1 MLQEIKDL
9 QERAV
14 SQLTAKLKTKR
25 ELTFRAPTG
34 SGKTRMM
41 GDLMNRVLSAN
52 SQVEPENSQVVFLV
66 SSLSKGDLARQNY
79 ESFAACVR
87 DGVYPA
93 LRPYLISSEIS
104 GEETLFIPTDY
115 NVYVLPRDLFK
126 KQGKLMA
133 GPMVNFLNQM
143 TKGRLFGGQGKQI
156 YLIKDECHQA
166 TNNLDELSPTFFTKI
181 LNFSATPNLRRG
193 QSPDVQITDDEAEQV
208 KLIKHVEQG
217 ADTDTIEDA
226 VCKFMEI
233 QQQYTSL
240 AVNPCMIIQIS
251 NKDKAEQEWQQQ
263 IRPVL
268 DRHQSLKWMLIVNE
282 KNKCDTNDD
291 LKKLSVDQWKDYAK
305 RPTSS
310 IDIIIFKMTISEG
323 WDIPRACMLYQ
334 VRDTQSKQLDEQ
346 VMGRVRR
353 NPRLT
358 DFETLTAEQQ
368 KLATTAWVWGILPD
382 TARKTYQVSLWNDT
396 ATVQQLPIKT
406 IYLKSLTQRKDFSI
420 EKFLEQQPT
429 GVTSAGSIFALYR
442 RLQTT
447 ENDLQDL
454 CYSYTAQDVRKWF
467 LFMEHID
474 KIRKQHDQ
482 FIYDYDKSMEVAA
495 QLTSFPAQSY
505 YTDNGNRYKIK
516 DWIWRKKD
524 GSWFSFDSEAES
536 GWAEILD
543 EAAEQYIAKLEEQN
557 LLNENTCYLW
567 GKNFLPGSEIR
578 YEYYAA
584 GIHSSY
590 PDFIMKDRHGRIHL
604 FEVKSLN
611 QSSALSI
618 DNEEYSQK
626 VRVLKDCYLACS
638 KKLPDYYFYLPI
650 RKGGCWQITRFH
662 DGQED
667 DIDQSQ
673 FLDSLE

>member
-9 QERAV
+9 QNRAV
-14 SQLTAKLKTKR
+14 SQLKAKLATKR

-41 GDLMNRVLSAN
+41 GDLMNRVLS
-52 SQVEPENSQVVFLV
+52 ENSQVVFLV

-87 DGVYPA
+87 DGVFPA

-104 GEETLFIPTDY
+104 GEETLYIPTGY

-133 GPMVNFLNQM
+133 GPMVNFLTEM
-143 TKGRLFGGQGKQI
+143 TGGGLFGGQNKQI

-166 TNNLDELSPTFFTKI
+166 TNNLDALSSAFFTKI

-193 QSPDVQITDDEAEQV
+193 QSPDVQITDDEAEQA
-208 KLIKHVEQG
+208 KLIKHVEEG
-217 ADTDTIEDA
+217 ANTDTIEDA
-226 VCKFMEI
+226 VCKFEQI

-240 AVNPCMIIQIS
+240 AVNPCLIIQIS

-282 KNKCDTNDD
+282 KNQCDTNDD
-291 LKKLSVDQWKDYAK
+291 LKKLSVDRWKDYAK

-323 WDIPRACMLYQ
+323 WDIPRACMLFQ

-358 DFETLTAEQQ
+358 DFETLTPEQ
-368 KLATTAWVWGILPD
+368 KELATTAWVWGILPD
-382 TARKTYQVSLWNDT
+382 TTRKTYRVSLKNDP
-396 ATVQQLPIKT
+396 AVQQQLPIQT
-406 IYLKSLTQRKDFSI
+406 IYLKSLTQRKDFSV
-420 EKFLEQQPT
+420 ERFLAQQPAE
-429 GVTSAGSIFALYR
+429 VTSAGSIFSLYR
-442 RLQTT
+442 RLQAADT
-447 ENDLQDL
+447 DLQSV
-454 CYSYTAQDVRKWF
+454 CYSYTAEEVGKWF
-467 LFMEHID
+467 RFMEHID
-474 KIRKQHDQ
+474 KIRKQYDT
-482 FIYDYDKSMEVAA
+482 FICNYDESMAVAP
-495 QLTSFPAQSY
+495 QPTSFPVQSY
-505 YTDNGNRYKIK
+505 YTDNGYGYKIK
-516 DWIWRKKD
+516 DWIWRKKE
-524 GSWFSFDSEAES
+524 GSNFSFDSEAES
-536 GWAEILD
+536 DWAEILD
-543 EAAEQYIAKLEEQN
+543 EAAEQYAAKLEEQD
-557 LLNENTCYLW
+557 LLQENTCYLW

-578 YEYYAA
+578 YEYYDN

-590 PDFIMKDRHGRIHL
+590 PDFIMKDHKGRIHL

-611 QSSALSI
+611 PSSSRSI
-618 DNEEYSQK
+618 DSEEYEQK
-626 VRVLKDCYLACS
+626 IRALKDGYLACS
-638 KKLPDYYFYLPI
+638 RKLPDYYFYLPT
-650 RKGGCWQITRFH
+650 RKYDCWQITRLH
-662 DGQED
+662 NGQED
-667 DIDQSQ
+667 YIDKTTFLQSLQ
-673 FLDSLE
+673 

>member
-9 QERAV
+9 QNRAV
-14 SQLTAKLKTKR
+14 SQLKDKLNSKH

-41 GDLMNRVLSAN
+41 GDLMNRVLS
-52 SQVEPENSQVVFLV
+52 ENNQVVFLV

-79 ESFAACVR
+79 ESFVACVH
-87 DGVYPA
+87 DGVFPA

-126 KQGKLMA
+126 KQSKLMA
-133 GPMVNFLNQM
+133 GPMVNFLTQM
-143 TKGRLFGGQGKQI
+143 TEGGLFGGQGKQI
-156 YLIKDECHQA
+156 YLIKDECHQL
-166 TNNLDELSPTFFTKI
+166 TSNLDTLSPKFFTKI

-193 QSPDVQITDDEAEQV
+193 QSPDVQITDEEAEQV
-208 KLIKHVEQG
+208 KLIKHVEKG
-217 ADTDTIEDA
+217 AEKDTLEDA
-226 VCKFMEI
+226 VCKFEQI
-233 QQQYTSL
+233 QKQYTSL
-240 AVNPCMIIQIS
+240 GVNPCLIIQIS

-282 KNKCDTNDD
+282 KNQCDTNDD
-291 LKKLSVDQWKDYAK
+291 LKKLSVDHWKDYAK

-310 IDIIIFKMTISEG
+310 IDVIIFKMTISEG

-358 DFETLTAEQQ
+358 DFETLTPEQ
-368 KLATTAWVWGILPD
+368 KELATTAWVWGILPD
-382 TARKTYQVSLWNDT
+382 TARKTYRVSLWNNPK
-396 ATVQQLPIKT
+396 TVQQQLPIQT
-406 IYLKSLTQRKDFSI
+406 ISLKSLTQRKGFSI
-420 EKFLEQQPT
+420 EQFLAQQPA
-429 GVTSAGSIFALYR
+429 GVTSAGSIFSLYR
-442 RLQTT
+442 RLQAVDT
-447 ENDLQDL
+447 DLQSL
-454 CYSYTAQDVRKWF
+454 CYSYTAEEVGKWF

-474 KIRKQHDQ
+474 KIRKQYHQ
-482 FIYDYDKSMEVAA
+482 FICDYDKSMAIDP
-495 QLTSFPAQSY
+495 QPTSFPVQSY
-505 YTDNGNRYKIK
+505 YTDNGYRYKIK

-524 GSWFSFDSEAES
+524 GNNFSFDSEAES
-536 GWAEILD
+536 DWAEILD
-543 EAAEQYIAKLEEQN
+543 EAAEQYGAKLEEQD
-557 LLNENTCYLW
+557 LLQENTCYLW

-578 YEYYAA
+578 YEYYDE

-590 PDFIMKDRHGRIHL
+590 PDFIMKDHKGRIHL

-611 QSSALSI
+611 QSSALSV
-618 DNEEYSQK
+618 DGDEYKQK
-626 VRVLKDCYLACS
+626 VRALTDCYRACS
-638 KKLPDYYFYLPI
+638 KKLPYYYFYLPI
-650 RKGGCWQITRFH
+650 RKNDCWQITRLH
-662 DGQED
+662 NGQED
-667 DIDQSQ
+667 YIDKDA
-673 FLDSLE
+673 FIASLH